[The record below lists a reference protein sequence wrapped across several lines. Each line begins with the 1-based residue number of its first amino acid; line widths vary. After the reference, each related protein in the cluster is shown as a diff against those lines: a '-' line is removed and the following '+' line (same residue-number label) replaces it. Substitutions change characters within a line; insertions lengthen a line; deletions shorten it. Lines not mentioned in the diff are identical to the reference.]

1 MQTDGMFAI
10 KAGWVADGSGNAI
23 RKDMVIEIE
32 GDGIRSCRPARE
44 WGRRRPDLDL
54 GDCLVMPGLI
64 DCHVHLFMSGK
75 ADPGLRQWQLGAPYG
90 SMAEV
95 LAGHLDQHLASGVAA
110 IRDGGDYGAHA
121 LRFKQEEMPGGRWP
135 LAVHVAGRAWRKTGR
150 YGKLIGR
157 PPGNG
162 HDLAQAIAA
171 STERADHIKIVNS
184 GLNSLKT
191 YGKQTAPQFSTGELR
206 GAVKA
211 AEALDQKVMVH
222 VNGAG
227 PVQRTIAAGC
237 HSIEHGF
244 FMGTENFKR
253 LADAATFWVPTAVTM
268 AGYARHAPPGSI
280 EADVV
285 RRNLDH
291 QLDQMRQARELGVKV
306 AVGTDA
312 GTIGVHHG
320 RAVREEIE
328 LMLTVGFTIP
338 EAVRCATRNGAL
350 LMGLNRT
357 GKIAPGFRATLLALP
372 GGPEAFPQNLSA
384 PVLFMIDGQTQFD
397 HRI

>member
-1 MQTDGMFAI
+1 
-10 KAGWVADGSGNAI
+10 VADGSGNAI
-23 RKDMVIEIE
+23 QKDMVIEIQGEGIRGCRPVRE
-32 GDGIRSCRPARE
+32 GDC
-44 WGRRRPDLDL
+44 RRPDLDL
-54 GDCLVMPGLI
+54 GDCLLMPGLI

-75 ADPGLRQWQLGAPYG
+75 ADPDMRQWQLAAPYDP
-90 SMAEV
+90 MAEV
-95 LAGHLDQHLASGVAA
+95 LAAHLDQHLASGVAA

-135 LAVHVAGRAWRKTGR
+135 LTVHVAGRAWRQTGR

-157 PPGNG
+157 SPGNG
-162 HDLAQAIAA
+162 QGLAQAVAA
-171 STERADHIKIVNS
+171 STEAVDHIKIVNS
-184 GLNSLKT
+184 GLNSLKI
-191 YGKQTAPQFSTGELR
+191 YGKQTAPQFSTEELR
-206 GAVKA
+206 AAVQA
-211 AEALDQKVMVH
+211 AEARDKKVMVH
-222 VNGAG
+222 VNGAE

-244 FMGTENFKR
+244 FMGTDNFKR
-253 LADAATFWVPTAVTM
+253 LADAPTFWVPTAVTM

-291 QLDQMRQARELGVKV
+291 QLDQVRQARELGVKV

-320 RAVREEIE
+320 RAVREEID
-328 LMLTVGFTIP
+328 LLLTAGFTIP

-350 LMGLNRT
+350 LMGLSRT

-384 PVLFMIDGQTQFD
+384 PALFMIDGHTQFD
-397 HRI
+397 HRA